1 MRPIRCYTCGK
12 VLGRYY
18 EKVDELL
25 RSGMTYS
32 QIFLRLSITRYCCK
46 RVFMTCEDTEEI
58 HEFTLPPNTRIIH
71 ETETI
76 NIYST
81 N

>member
-18 EKVDELL
+18 ERTDELL
-25 RSGMTYS
+25 QSGMTHS
-32 QIFLRLSITRYCCK
+32 QIFLRLSIQRYCCK
-46 RVFMTCEDTEEI
+46 RVLMTSEDTEEI

-71 ETETI
+71 ETETT
-76 NIYST
+76 NILST
-81 N
+81 D